1 MKFVHASASL
11 ALLSSLFLSAPTG
24 SAALKCGIAG
34 VTKQCLG
41 KTDVR
46 YDSDASYGLADQD
59 DFWGDFS
66 GLYVGDYT
74 YSSADWSL
82 LTERTFNTLPGSY
95 DFSALK
101 RFVNFTVSGSR
112 FHYKVLTM
120 AKSSTAGM
128 PGVILPS
135 EVYCKY
141 LYVVCAACT
150 LDLMTNYY
158 NVHVVL
164 YCRLFFQ
171 H

>member
-41 KTDVR
+41 KSDVR
-46 YDSDASYGLADQD
+46 YDSDASYDLADQD

-74 YSSADWSL
+74 YAAPDWSL

-120 AKSSTAGM
+120 AKSSIPGM
-128 PGVILPS
+128 PGVVLPS

-141 LYVVCAACT
+141 LYVVLSAACT
-150 LDLMTNYY
+150 LNLMTNYC

-164 YCRLFFQ
+164 YCRLFF
-171 H
+171 